1 MSNIQQSIPPSDTGG
16 AGTSA
21 NPVRRVIQ
29 YLINTREAGI
39 FVIVLLVGVLLTFA
53 SPYFFTVSNLQIL
66 ARLISL
72 NAIIAIG
79 MTMVILLGD
88 IDLSVGS
95 VVALASVVTGFVMVR
110 LGLDLPPVVLILLG
124 ILAGLLVG
132 VVSGLFN
139 GFLIIKTGV
148 PAFIIT
154 LGMMGIARG
163 IALVITKGS
172 SISGLPTQYLSLGQ
186 GFLFGVPV
194 PVWIMLILAV
204 ATHIFLSSTA
214 TGRYIYFTGSNKEAA
229 ALSGIPVNR
238 IKLLVFMLA
247 STLAA
252 VEAVIETSR
261 MSTAQPAAGVGYE
274 LTAIGAVII
283 GGASFLG
290 GEGTI
295 LGTLLGATLLGLI
308 ANGLVLLGVSSYWQ
322 TVFSGSIIIIAVALD
337 IWRKRRSA

>member
-1 MSNIQQSIPPSDTGG
+1 MTDIQPPLPPDEVVETGG
-16 AGTSA
+16 SS
-21 NPVRRVIQ
+21 NPISRFFQ
-29 YLINTREAGI
+29 YLVNTREAGI
-39 FVIVLLVGVLLTFA
+39 FVIVLLVMLLLSLA
-53 SPYFFTVSNLQIL
+53 SPYFFTVGNLQIL

-79 MTMVILLGD
+79 TTMVILLGD

-95 VVALASVVTGFVMVR
+95 VVALASVVTGFFMVR
-110 LGLDLPPVVLILLG
+110 TGLDIPVGWLILLG
-124 ILAGLLVG
+124 ILAGLLSGVIVG
-132 VVSGLFN
+132 LVN
-139 GFLIIKTGV
+139 GYLIIKTGV

-172 SISGLPTQYLSLGQ
+172 TISGLPSAYLKLGQ
-186 GFLFGVPV
+186 GFILGIPV
-194 PVWIMLILAV
+194 PVWIMMIIAI
-204 ATHIFLSSTA
+204 ASHIFLSYTA
-214 TGRYIYFTGSNKEAA
+214 TGRNIYFTGSNIEAA

-238 IKLLVFMLA
+238 IKVLVFTIA
-247 STLAA
+247 ATLAA

-308 ANGLVLLGVSSYWQ
+308 ANGLILLGVSAYWQ
-322 TVFSGSIIIIAVALD
+322 TVFSGLIIILAVALD
-337 IWRKRRSA
+337 MWRKRRSA

>member
-1 MSNIQQSIPPSDTGG
+1 MSNVQQPSIPPADISSPT
-16 AGTSA
+16 TS
-21 NPVRRVIQ
+21 PVRRFLQ
-29 YLINTREAGI
+29 YLLNTREAGI
-39 FVIVLLVGVLLTFA
+39 FVIVLLVILLLSLA
-53 SPYFFTVSNLQIL
+53 SPYFLTLSNLQIV

-95 VVALASVVTGFVMVR
+95 VVALASVITGFVMMR
-110 LGLDLPPVVLILLG
+110 MGLDIPVGLVILISA
-124 ILAGLLVG
+124 LAGLLVG
-132 VVSGLFN
+132 VLIGLIN
-139 GFLIIKTGV
+139 GYLIIKTDV

-172 SISGLPTQYLSLGQ
+172 SISGLPSSYLELGQ
-186 GFLFGVPV
+186 GFLLGIPI

-204 ATHIFLSSTA
+204 AAHIFLSRTA
-214 TGRYIYFTGSNKEAA
+214 TGRHIYFTGSNKEAA

-238 IKLLVFMLA
+238 IKILVFIIC

-322 TVFSGSIIIIAVALD
+322 TVFSGTIIIIAVTLD
-337 IWRKRRSA
+337 MWRKRRSA

>member
-1 MSNIQQSIPPSDTGG
+1 
-16 AGTSA
+16 
-21 NPVRRVIQ
+21 
-29 YLINTREAGI
+29 
-39 FVIVLLVGVLLTFA
+39 
-53 SPYFFTVSNLQIL
+53 
-66 ARLISL
+66 
-72 NAIIAIG
+72 
-79 MTMVILLGD
+79 LLGD

-172 SISGLPTQYLSLGQ
+172 SISGLPTEYLSIGQ
-186 GFLFGVPV
+186 GFLLGVPV